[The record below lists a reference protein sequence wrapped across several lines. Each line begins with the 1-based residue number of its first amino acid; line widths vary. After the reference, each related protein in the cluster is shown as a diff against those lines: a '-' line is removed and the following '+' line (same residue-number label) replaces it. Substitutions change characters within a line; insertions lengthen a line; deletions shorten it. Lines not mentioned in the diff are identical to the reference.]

1 MQVKRVIQGL
11 AGIINRADIAYCI
24 TCLILGILIGVIV
37 GVSITNE
44 PEQPPIVENP
54 VEIVDNS
61 TIEEMTEATT
71 EVTTTE
77 KQEKFIELQVTA
89 TAYDHCQKCCGVWA
103 TNRPKDENG
112 NDIVIT
118 ASGTIATEG
127 RTIAVDPRVIPY
139 GTEVIIN
146 GHTYIAEDCGG
157 AVKGNAIDIY
167 FDSHEEAVA
176 FGKRS
181 VDVKIKV

>member
-11 AGIINRADIAYCI
+11 AGIIDRADIAYCFA
-24 TCLILGILIGVIV
+24 CLLIGIIIGVYL
-37 GVSITNE
+37 GVSVSNE
-44 PEQPPIVENP
+44 PEQAPIVENS

-61 TIEEMTEATT
+61 TIDETV
-71 EVTTTE
+71 EVTTAE
-77 KQEKFIELQVTA
+77 KQEKFIEFQVTA

-127 RTIAVDPRVIPY
+127 RTIAVDPKVIPY

-167 FDSHEEAVA
+167 FDSHEEAVT